1 MCMFSGLASPSDI
14 TLNPNTGTVYV
25 TDRGDTQRVAQID
38 PITRAIGTAAG
49 GNGIGNAA
57 NQLSTPN
64 GIFFDSTTNSLVIA
78 NSGAHNIVRW
88 VIGATTGTV
97 LAGTTGVSGNA
108 ATQLNNP
115 TGVTFDSTGNMYVAD
130 RDNNRIQFF
139 TPGQTVGT
147 TIAGT
152 GIAGI
157 SASAF
162 NASSVVRLDNQG
174 NLQHTELCNEC
185 DTNATW
191 YCVQDDANFCDQH
204 NTFAH
209 SLKSQKSHKIV
220 PIDEKFIIINNETTK
235 PQNCK
240 AHHMPLC
247 LYCLFCKDVC
257 CVACLSV
264 DIHKQ
269 HSDEV
274 KSVVDVANGEKK
286 LVNEYLEKI
295 RKLKTTFTNE
305 LNQLQQALKNIDIS
319 ELKSNQEIDKE
330 FNRIVECVEA
340 RRKILKTQLQQKSQ
354 TSRDHIY
361 SKQEDLSNINSSLN
375 KCLEEGRHIL
385 TLNDFAA
392 LSQSKTIIDQMK
404 KLEIESVE
412 YHHQAHLTDSIPFH
426 IAIQTL
432 LEMIK
437 TSGIIGEIPAPSFVQ
452 QKCKVGGTNLEV
464 EWELIDYESS
474 ITAYILELKQ
484 DNNNFNE
491 VYRGLETKYHLQDL
505 KPSTSYVLRLSAC
518 YGREIGNTTL
528 LSLRT
533 LDIDLNN
540 WKLSMSSSYTKLNAE
555 NTRESLL
562 DEQFTTGAATVR
574 SGSGEWIKAT
584 FPSSVTVTSVTIAPL
599 HKNPTKWNP
608 ANGNGGTLQ
617 YSHDDNNW
625 ITAGTIAYVEM
636 QQQKIE
642 VGSVTARYW
651 QLFHNGHLGT
661 SSFLFK

>member
-38 PITRAIGTAAG
+38 PVTRAIGTAAG
-49 GNGIGNAA
+49 GNGAGNAA

-78 NSGAHNIVRW
+78 NTAAHNIVRW

-108 ATQLNNP
+108 ATQLHNP

-162 NASSVVRLDNQG
+162 NASSVVRLDNQEESIEIMTHPSYSLDLWPRDFWLNDYIKN
-174 NLQHTELCNEC
+174 NLI
-185 DTNATW
+185 
-191 YCVQDDANFCDQH
+191 DQ
-204 NTFAH
+204 TKEE
-209 SLKSQKSHKIV
+209 SLLQ
-220 PIDEKFIIINNETTK
+220 E
-235 PQNCK
+235 
-240 AHHMPLC
+240 
-247 LYCLFCKDVC
+247 DVC

-274 KSVVDVANGEKK
+274 KSVVDVANGEKN

-426 IAIQTL
+426 ISIQIL

-437 TSGIIGEIPAPSFVQ
+437 TSGIIGEIPAPLFVQ

-505 KPSTSYVLRLSAC
+505 KPSTSYVLRLSTC
-518 YGREIGNTTL
+518 YDREIGNTTL

-533 LDIDLNN
+533 LDVDLNN
-540 WKLSMSSSYTKLNAE
+540 WKLSMSPSYTLVNAE

-562 DEQFTTGAATVR
+562 DGQFTTGAATALMR
-574 SGSGEWIKAT
+574 RGEWIKAT
-584 FPSSVTVTSVTIAPL
+584 FPYPVPVTSVTIAPL

-617 YSHDDNNW
+617 YSHDDTNW

-642 VGSVTARYW
+642 VGSVTAQYW
-651 QLFHNGHLGT
+651 RLFLDSYLGT